1 MNKQEKRQKA
11 KRVIQQIAFA
21 LTLLPLTF
29 FVFTVDRVILIFLP
43 HIHGRTFKNWL
54 EANDSVLQSILRI
67 VAVSGVYGI
76 IELFKW
82 IF

>member
-1 MNKQEKRQKA
+1 MNKKEKRQKA
-11 KRVIQQIAFA
+11 KQVLKQILFG

-76 IELFKW
+76 VEFVKW

>member
-1 MNKQEKRQKA
+1 MNKKEKRQKA
-11 KRVIQQIAFA
+11 IKVLQQIGIT
-21 LTLLPLTF
+21 LTFLPLTF
-29 FVFTVDRVILIFLP
+29 CIFTLDRVILIFLP

-54 EANDSVLQSILRI
+54 EATDSVLQSILRI